1 MTVSRRGAL
10 LVGAGLG
17 AAAVGGG
24 YAVATHDKPEPPA
37 PSTTDAKGHLLWRN
51 WSGVQ
56 HAYPAARLAP
66 KTEGELTASL
76 KTAAAPIRPV
86 GAGHSFT
93 ALVPTDGTLVSL
105 DALSG
110 IIAWEGDE
118 AVVAAG
124 TRLGALGPVLAAKGR
139 AMANLP
145 DINKQALAGALATG
159 THGTGAK
166 IQALHGDVTALR
178 LVTPKGE
185 VLDCDANKN
194 ADVFQAAKVSL
205 GALGVITQVR
215 LKTTANRRLERNVW
229 LEPFEDALAKAEER
243 WARHRNFEFY
253 AVPFTGLAACISHDE
268 TDAPALPRGPDQ
280 DTVFLDVLKG
290 LRNLL
295 GFSAPLRKTAARA
308 LLGGTKPEKAI
319 DEGWKLLST
328 ERPVRFNEMEFHLPA
343 ERAVEGPGRDRGH
356 HREGAP
362 RRLLPDRM
370 PPHRP
375 RRRLA
380 VAVSGR
386 APGLHR
392 RPRPLQGRV
401 RLPLH
406 PDRADLPP
414 IRRPAA
420 LGQAAQ
426 RDGRPIGR
434 ALSAL
439 ERLPAGSGQAGSRR
453 PDAQSVPERPVRG
466 VATGAQ
472 GLSGAPCGGFRPC
485 PGLPI
490 RR

>member
-56 HAYPAARLAP
+56 HAYPSARLAP
-66 KTEGELTASL
+66 RTEGELTASL

-178 LVTPKGE
+178 LVTPQGE

-243 WARHRNFEFY
+243 WARHRNYEFY

-343 ERAVEGPGRDRGH
+343 GVQLKALAEIVATIEKERPDVFFPIECRRIAPDDAWLSPFQGEPRGSIAVHAHYKDEFAFLYTLIEPIFRRYGGRPHWGKLHSVTGDQLAGLY
-356 HREGAP
+356 P
-362 RRLLPDRM
+362 RWNDFLQ
-370 PPHRP
+370 
-375 RRRLA
+375 
-380 VAVSGR
+380 VR
-386 APGLHR
+386 AKLDP
-392 RPRPLQGRV
+392 
-401 RLPLH
+401 
-406 PDRADLPP
+406 
-414 IRRPAA
+414 
-420 LGQAAQ
+420 
-426 RDGRPIGR
+426 DGRMLNPYLKG
-434 ALSAL
+434 LF
-439 ERLPAGSGQAGSRR
+439 
-453 PDAQSVPERPVRG
+453 G
-466 VATGAQ
+466 V
-472 GLSGAPCGGFRPC
+472 
-485 PGLPI
+485 
-490 RR
+490 

>member
-24 YAVATHDKPEPPA
+24 YAVATHDKPEPPS
-37 PSTTDAKGHLLWRN
+37 PPTTDAKGHLLWRN

-56 HAYPAARLAP
+56 HAYPAARVAP
-66 KTEGELTASL
+66 KTEDEVAQAL
-76 KTAAAPIRPV
+76 KTAVAPIRPV

-93 ALVPTDGTLVSL
+93 ALVPTAGTLVSL
-105 DALSG
+105 DSLSG
-110 IIAWEGDE
+110 IIAWEGDD
-118 AVVAAG
+118 AIVAAG
-124 TRLGALGPVLAAKGR
+124 TRLGALGPALAAKGR

-159 THGTGAK
+159 THGTGATIK
-166 IQALHGDVTALR
+166 ALHGDVTALR

-185 VLDCDANKN
+185 VIDCGERRN

-268 TDAPALPRGPDQ
+268 TDAPAIPRGPDQ
-280 DTVFLDVLKG
+280 DTVFLDALKG

-295 GFSAPLRKTAARA
+295 GFSAPLRKAAAKA

-343 ERAVEGPGRDRGH
+343 NVQLKALTEVVAAIEKARPDVFFPIECRRIAPDDAWLSPFQGEPRGSIAVHAHYKDEFAFLYTLIEPIF
-356 HREGAP
+356 
-362 RRLLPDRM
+362 RRY
-370 PPHRP
+370 
-375 RRRLA
+375 
-380 VAVSGR
+380 
-386 APGLHR
+386 
-392 RPRPLQGRV
+392 
-401 RLPLH
+401 
-406 PDRADLPP
+406 
-414 IRRPAA
+414 
-420 LGQAAQ
+420 
-426 RDGRPIGR
+426 DGRPHWGKLHSVTGDQLAGLYPRWNDFLKVRATLDPDGR
-434 ALSAL
+434 MLNPYL
-439 ERLPAGSGQAGSRR
+439 K
-453 PDAQSVPERPVRG
+453 
-466 VATGAQ
+466 
-472 GLSGAPCGGFRPC
+472 GLFG
-485 PGLPI
+485 I
-490 RR
+490 